1 MLDADSGRRHRCA
14 LYLGK
19 REFLRTLRL
28 RDFYNYEAMLF
39 A

>member
-1 MLDADSGRRHRCA
+1 MQPKLLLAR
-14 LYLGK
+14 K